1 MPSTDIKQLVAK
13 SEISGAANAAACG
26 AEVKPAVIA
35 TRKRCE
41 ADGVGLSHY
50 VLMDRKAPR

>member
-1 MPSTDIKQLVAK
+1 MPSTDIKQEFAK
-13 SEISGAANAAACG
+13 NAAPAAASGALP
-26 AEVKPAVIA
+26 VHRPAIIA

-50 VLMDRKAPR
+50 VLMDRREKR